1 MGARRRCGAPWT
13 EAMQRRSLMALQQ
26 RELRRRPRW
35 WMALVGLAL
44 LAGCGGKDAVLPP
57 SGDTM
62 LEIYQR
68 HAGRQGASTLLEQ
81 RSRLRR
87 PLTDAE
93 SMVDPCLR
101 DNLAEITGQ
110 FRRL

>member
-1 MGARRRCGAPWT
+1 
-13 EAMQRRSLMALQQ
+13 
-26 RELRRRPRW
+26 RW

-110 FRRL
+110 FRRLANPDLVLFTFPHLATDDDVPIPGYVT